1 MDYIRPIL
9 QVDAARPSGALTLG
23 WCWFTHVELLQ
34 RNAAAQVVPVA
45 EVAPDTLAMLTAPR
59 SFAGMALDRPH
70 VMGILNVTPDSFS
83 DGGRFNTVEA
93 ALAQAHAMAGAD
105 ILDIG
110 GESTRPGAVL
120 VDLDDEI
127 TRTAPVIAAIR
138 AAGITTPI
146 SLDTRK
152 SAVVLA
158 NLRQTGGA
166 DIVNDVSAMTYDVDM
181 ASVVACAQCPVILM
195 HAQGT
200 PQTMQTDPRY
210 DDVLLDVYDF
220 LAARIAVAANAGIA
234 RDCIAVDPGI
244 GFGKTITHNLALLQ
258 RISLFH
264 SLGCPIL
271 LGASRKKFI
280 GTIGGEPRL
289 AGSLAVALAGVAQGV
304 QMLRV
309 HDVDETVAALSVW
322 QAVRQGA
329 QT

>member
-9 QVDAARPSGALTLG
+9 QVDTARPKDALTLG
-23 WCWFTHVELLQ
+23 WCWFTHVEVLR

-45 EVAPDTLAMLTAPR
+45 EVAPDALTKLTAPR
-59 SFAGMALDRPH
+59 AFAGLALDRPY

-83 DGGRFNTVEA
+83 DGGRFNTVET
-93 ALAQAHAMAGAD
+93 ALAQATAMAGAD

-110 GESTRPGAVL
+110 GESTRPGAAL
-120 VDLDDEI
+120 VDVDDEI

-138 AAGITTPI
+138 AAGIMTPI

-158 NLRQTGGA
+158 GGA
-166 DIVNDVSAMTYDVDM
+166 DIVNDVSAMTFDAEMVGVI
-181 ASVVACAQCPVILM
+181 AGAQCPVILM

-200 PQTMQTDPRY
+200 PQTMQADPRY

-220 LAARIAVAANAGIA
+220 LAERIAVAVKAGIA
-234 RDCIAVDPGI
+234 RDRIAVDPGI
-244 GFGKTITHNLALLQ
+244 GFGKTMTHNLALLQ

-280 GTIGGEPRL
+280 ATIAGEPRL

-309 HDVDETVAALSVW
+309 HDVDETIAAIALW
-322 QAVRQGA
+322 QAVRQG
-329 QT
+329 QQP

>member
-9 QVDAARPSGALTLG
+9 QVDAARPRGALTLG
-23 WCWFTHVELLQ
+23 WCWFTHVEVL
-34 RNAAAQVVPVA
+34 RRDAAPQVVPVA
-45 EVAPDTLAMLTAPR
+45 DISPDALAKLTIPR
-59 SFAGMALDRPH
+59 TFGGMSLDRPH

-83 DGGRFNTVEA
+83 DGGRFNTVET
-93 ALAQAHAMAGAD
+93 ALAQARAMVGAD

-110 GESTRPGAVL
+110 GESTRPGAAL
-120 VDLDDEI
+120 VDDDEEI

-152 SAVVLA
+152 AGVVLA
-158 NLRQTGGA
+158 GGA
-166 DIVNDVSAMTYDVDM
+166 DIVNDVSAMTFDADM
-181 ASVVACAQCPVILM
+181 AGVVAGAQCPVILM

-200 PQTMQTDPRY
+200 PQTMQADPRY
-210 DDVLLDVYDF
+210 DDVALDVYDF
-220 LAARIAVAANAGIA
+220 LAERIKAAVAAGIA
-234 RDCIAVDPGI
+234 RDRIAVDPGI
-244 GFGKTITHNLALLQ
+244 GFGKTLQHNLALLQ

-280 GTIGGEPRL
+280 GTIAGEPRL
-289 AGSLAVALAGVAQGV
+289 PGSLAVALAGVAQGV

-309 HDVDETVAALSVW
+309 HDVDETIAAVALW
-322 QAVRQGA
+322 QAVRQG
-329 QT
+329 QHP